1 MADGKSV
8 VYPVR
13 VNGVDNVW
21 LKPLDG
27 SPGRQLTEFSTGQIT
42 VVRPSHNAP
51 MSHNRGGFL
60 GAYVCERCLGSC
72 DGVYLAREEQRWLC
86 GACKTVVTTKQ
97 EQPAGLT
104 RQIVWGDRAKHF
116 PGVLFS
122 CTVQSAEPSHKCS
135 YWKYLRLESDLLTLP
150 LAAVVG

>member
-51 MSHNRGGFL
+51 MSLTAVASWVPTCANDVWGHAMASTSPGKNRGGFA
-60 GAYVCERCLGSC
+60 GHV
-72 DGVYLAREEQRWLC
+72 
-86 GACKTVVTTKQ
+86 KQ
-97 EQPAGLT
+97 WSQPS
-104 RQIVWGDRAKHF
+104 RSSRRA
-116 PGVLFS
+116 
-122 CTVQSAEPSHKCS
+122 
-135 YWKYLRLESDLLTLP
+135 
-150 LAAVVG
+150 